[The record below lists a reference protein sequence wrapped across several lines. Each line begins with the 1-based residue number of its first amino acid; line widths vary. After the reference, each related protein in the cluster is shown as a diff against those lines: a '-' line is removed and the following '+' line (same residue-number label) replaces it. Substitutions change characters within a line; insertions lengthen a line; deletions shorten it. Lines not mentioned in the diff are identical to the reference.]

1 MPSGSATTDEARHS
15 RVQWST
21 LLLQQLVRIRLC
33 NKYNWCPHLAEPSL
47 PNDWHHLEKSV
58 LVAFGQHAVLEGAW
72 SPSPIL
78 TAIRR
83 GSALAVARK
92 LAPPM
97 PRRPESSSVAMTDS
111 TSQRCCRFMP
121 TMFMLLLMKS
131 KVRRVFPSM
140 PRRSPSRHVRR
151 R

>member
-72 SPSPIL
+72 LPSPDVDGHQARLRPCSRQEACAAHAAQARIL
-78 TAIRR
+78 ERCDDRLDIAALLSLHADDVHVVVDEVESAPRLSIDATA
-83 GSALAVARK
+83 
-92 LAPPM
+92 
-97 PRRPESSSVAMTDS
+97 
-111 TSQRCCRFMP
+111 
-121 TMFMLLLMKS
+121 
-131 KVRRVFPSM
+131 
-140 PRRSPSRHVRR
+140 
-151 R
+151 